1 MTKQSSIESNLELL
15 YQKCVS
21 AHQKTNFI
29 STVHRSFFYNDE
41 PKLYTFILNSKNSS
55 KKFQTNASGSAWDER
70 LAFIKGYIEMIE
82 RYALIPSVND
92 LASLVL
98 SSQEKLPDSIGLDK
112 FMKFS
117 PEQLSDKTFSQK
129 IAKSTDPL
137 YWVKATNLA
146 TNKSSLIPAQTVF
159 CPFGKKEKIIRTPIS
174 TGASAG
180 LDKEATIIRAILEV
194 LERDTFISA
203 YLGQLP
209 GTVLNLTNPSG
220 VIADLLNEFNFYL
233 LKPIIIKLDNDY
245 DIPVILTILL
255 DQTKNKP
262 IVTLGLKCHTDLSR
276 AIQGSLEESFHT
288 RGWMRDELAKSDEK
302 YIQSLIKNIDQT
314 FELKDRG
321 LIWSQPFVLKYIN
334 FWLDNKK
341 TANLTLKPN
350 YPKIVLQ
357 KLIKKL
363 GKVGFDIY
371 LKEFSDSE
379 IKKLG
384 FYTCKIVI
392 PQAQPLYLEEEF
404 KYLETSRIEKI
415 AKHKINNLNPFL
427 QPFL

>member
-1 MTKQSSIESNLELL
+1 MSNQKSIESNLELL

-55 KKFQTNASGSAWDER
+55 KKFRTNASGSAWDER
-70 LAFIKGYIEMIE
+70 LAFVKGYVEMIE
-82 RYALIPSVND
+82 RYALIPSKKD
-92 LASLVL
+92 LKDLIF
-98 SSQEKLPDSIGLDK
+98 SQQNKLPHAVELSK
-112 FMKFS
+112 FLKFS
-117 PEQLSDKTFSQK
+117 PEQLSDQNFYQK
-129 IAKSTDPL
+129 IAQPQDSL
-137 YWVKATNLA
+137 YWTKVIDLTS
-146 TNKSSLIPAQTVF
+146 NKPAYIPAQTVF

-180 LDKEATIIRAILEV
+180 LDKTSTIVRAIFEV

-203 YLGQLP
+203 YLGKLP
-209 GTVLNLTNPSG
+209 GTILKLTNPTG
-220 VIADLLNEFNFYL
+220 VVADILDEFDFYQ
-233 LKPIIIKLDNDY
+233 LKPVIIKLDNDY

-262 IVTLGLKCHTDLSR
+262 VVTFGLKCHTDLNR

-288 RGWMRDELAKSDEK
+288 RGWMRDELAKSDKK
-302 YIQSLIKNIDQT
+302 YIQTLLKNINNT

-321 LIWSQPFVLKYIN
+321 LIWSQPFVLKHIN
-334 FWLDNKK
+334 FWLKNKK
-341 TANLTLKPN
+341 TSKLVLKSS
-350 YPKIVLQ
+350 YPKISLT
-357 KLIKKL
+357 KLINQLKKI
-363 GKVGFDIY
+363 GFDIY
-371 LKEFSDSE
+371 LKEFEDPE

-384 FYTCKIVI
+384 FFACKIVI
-392 PQAQPLYLEEEF
+392 PQAQPLYLEEEY
-404 KYLETSRIEKI
+404 KYLDVNRIEKI
-415 AKHKINNLNPFL
+415 AKHKIKNLDPFL